1 MEKILVSACLLGE
14 PVRYNGGAATSDDP
28 SLQRW
33 IAEGRVVS
41 FCPEVAGGLGTPR
54 PRAERIGLRVLT
66 EIGDDVT
73 RAFVR
78 GAELA
83 REMAREHAI
92 RIAVLKDGS
101 PSCGSSTIHDGS
113 FTGRRVSGAG
123 ITTDVLRAD
132 GVVVFSERQIAQAA
146 AYLAA
151 LEAT

>member
-123 ITTDVLRAD
+123 ITTDALRAD